1 MRTPK
6 ARSCKALGVLTACR
20 RITSSDSGFMNA
32 EDFYKLYDS
41 SKSFR
46 ASLGSYSVRAEDIK
60 YAKTLVAGKRLKL
73 LAKDQGSD
81 IALVMSELIESFS
94 FYDIWENRQLN
105 SGPLS
110 RLLCEIQLNELID
123 LTYVYGYA
131 ASRDEELAIVH
142 SLEHYWFS
150 DSSLQK
156 QSFSLDNLSE
166 MVPFEKIHDV
176 CAILSTSKSRTIF
189 VAELV
194 KSGRLSRNESATIV
208 HPVVLENA
216 IRSL

>member
-1 MRTPK
+1 MK
-6 ARSCKALGVLTACR
+6 SDEFYSLYS
-20 RITSSDSGFMNA
+20 TSA
-32 EDFYKLYDS
+32 A
-41 SKSFR
+41 FR
-46 ASLGSYSVRAEDIK
+46 ASLGSYSARAKDIENFRRI
-60 YAKTLVAGKRLKL
+60 VAGKGLSV
-73 LAKDQGSD
+73 LARDQASD
-81 IALVMSELIESFS
+81 TALVMFESTGEFAM
-94 FYDIWENRQLN
+94 YDLWEDRLLK
-105 SGPLS
+105 GGTLS
-110 RLLCEIQLNELID
+110 SLLCEIQLNELID

-142 SLEHYWFS
+142 SLEHYWIS

-176 CAILSTSKSRTIF
+176 CAILSTSKSRTTF
-189 VAELV
+189 VTELV

-216 IRSL
+216 IGSL